1 MGNIP
6 VDSIELNSHTH
17 DDVDDNSTL
26 SIKIESNLSV
36 AITPSSR
43 RKGLSKPK
51 KTTALQK
58 HPKIP
63 NESKVKTNKKE

>member
-43 RKGLSKPK
+43 RKGLSKQKKKLRYKNTPK
-51 KTTALQK
+51 SQMSQK
-58 HPKIP
+58 
-63 NESKVKTNKKE
+63 